1 MIPMSQG
8 KNNHAKKS
16 GNRNYYP
23 DQTKSSSFPL
33 AEAELR
39 QRDELLQILARLAT
53 SFVDADLSQLDTF
66 ITRALGEV
74 GSFLALDRVYV
85 FQHDYEKRITTNTH
99 EWCAEGIKAEIDN
112 LQSTPFEFFP
122 DILKKQMQG
131 EVVIIPD
138 IDAMPSSDP
147 MKEFLANQDI
157 KSVVMLP
164 TMHGDKCLGF
174 VGFDAVRSKRV
185 FTETEIRMLKI
196 LAELLTSTELR
207 RQSDLALQQSQ
218 EELISR
224 HTFAEALF
232 KNSSDAIVVF
242 DQHHCILDANQSFLE
257 LFTMDLKEIRGR
269 DVDDVLEMG
278 QPASSNRTSTKNMMH
293 GNKVF
298 DQGIRY
304 TRQGIPLAV
313 TIKGIPVMINGQF
326 AGGYAIY
333 SDITTQQEAEEAL
346 RKSEEKYKE
355 ILSTMQEG
363 YYEVD
368 LKGNLLFCNDS
379 LCHIMG
385 YSREELM
392 KMSYRDYYVN
402 PKELFRVFN
411 KVYRTGQ
418 PEKSANWTII
428 TGGGKEK
435 HIEISASLLQDDQ
448 GKAIGFRGVGRDV
461 TERKQAE
468 EALRESEEKYRDILA
483 SIEDG
488 FFEVDLKGNI
498 VFCNNASASML
509 GYSVDEFMGMNYS
522 AFCRY
527 PDQVFNAFN
536 KVFRTGKTQHAQTF
550 DMVKK
555 DGSDAYGE
563 LSLSLVQDEEGTL
576 VGFRGVGRDVTER
589 KQFEEQLKYLSLHDQ
604 LTELYNRSY
613 FENELARLSRSREY
627 PITIISIDL
636 DGLKLVN
643 DTVGHEQGDQL
654 LIACAKTLHD
664 TLRGSDILARIGG
677 DEFVA
682 ILPRTDE
689 STAENIIKR
698 IKINIDHY
706 NRKQKYKLPLS
717 VSIGFSTAEDNIKPL
732 QDTFK
737 EADDLMYRDKLHKG
751 VDSRSQIILSLM
763 AALGERDFI
772 TEGHARRLED
782 LCNRVGEKIGL
793 SKKQL
798 SDLVLLAQVHD
809 LGKVGTPDKILFK
822 NGSLTD
828 EEWQIM
834 QQHSE
839 KGYRIAMSSSDLSGI
854 ANLILKHHERW
865 DGCGYPLGIGGKEI
879 PIECR
884 ILSIADAY
892 DAMTSDRPYRKA
904 MKQEE
909 TIAELQKNAGSQFDP
924 ELVDIFITIL
934 QNKNYCL
941 K

>member
-1 MIPMSQG
+1 MSQD
-8 KNNHAKKS
+8 KNIPAKKS

-23 DQTKSSSFPL
+23 DQTKNSPFPP

-53 SFVDADLSQLDTF
+53 SFVNTDLNQLDN
-66 ITRALGEV
+66 IIIQALGEV
-74 GSFLALDRVYV
+74 GSFLAIDRVYL
-85 FQHDYEKRITTNTH
+85 FRHDYEKRTTTNTH
-99 EWCAEGIKAEIDN
+99 EWCSEGIKPEIDN
-112 LQSTPFEFFP
+112 LQSTPFKFFP
-122 DILKKQMQG
+122 DILNKQMQG

-138 IDAMPSSDP
+138 IAAMPSSDP

-174 VGFDAVRSKRV
+174 VGFDAVRSKRN
-185 FTETEIRMLKI
+185 FTETEINLLKI
-196 LAELLTSTELR
+196 LADLLTSAELR

-218 EELISR
+218 EEIISR
-224 HTFAEALF
+224 HTLAEALF
-232 KNSSDAIVVF
+232 KNSSDAIAVF
-242 DQHHCILDANQSFLE
+242 DRHHCIVDANKSFLE
-257 LFTMDLKEIRGR
+257 LFAMELKEIRGR
-269 DVDDVLEMG
+269 NVDDVLDMG
-278 QPASSNRTSTKNMMH
+278 QPGSSDRVKTKSVMQ
-293 GNKVF
+293 GNKVAE
-298 DQGIRY
+298 QGIRY
-304 TRQGIPLAV
+304 TRQGIPIAV
-313 TIKGIPVMINGQF
+313 TIKGIPVIINDEF
-326 AGGYAIY
+326 SGGYAIY
-333 SDITTQQEAEEAL
+333 SDITKQQEAEEAL
-346 RKSEEKYKE
+346 RKSEEKYKD

-379 LCHIMG
+379 LCRILG

-392 KMSYRDYYVN
+392 KMSYRDYYIN
-402 PKELFRVFN
+402 PEALFKVFN
-411 KVYRTGQ
+411 KIYQTGQ
-418 PEKSANWTII
+418 PEKTADWIII
-428 TGGGKEK
+428 TREGREK
-435 HIEISASLLQDDQ
+435 HIEISSSLLHNDR
-448 GKAIGFRGVGRDV
+448 GEAIGFRGIGRDV

-468 EALRESEEKYRDILA
+468 EALRLSEEKYRDILA

-498 VFCNNASASML
+498 VFCNEAAARML
-509 GYSVDEFMGMNYS
+509 GYSVDEFMGMNYG
-522 AFCRY
+522 AFCRH
-527 PDQVFNAFN
+527 PDQVFDAFN

-555 DGSDAYGE
+555 DGSSAYGE
-563 LSLSLVQDEEGTL
+563 LSLSLVQDKEGNL

-589 KQFEEQLKYLSLHDQ
+589 KQFEEQLKFLSLHDQ
-604 LTELYNRSY
+604 LTDLYNRSY
-613 FENELARLSRSREY
+613 FENELARLGRSREY

-643 DTVGHEQGDQL
+643 DTIGHEQGDQL
-654 LIACAKTLHD
+654 LIDCAKTLQD

-698 IKINIDHY
+698 IKINIDHH
-706 NRKQKYKLPLS
+706 NREQKYKLPLS
-717 VSIGFSTAEDNIKPL
+717 VSIGFSTAEENKKSL

-772 TEGHARRLED
+772 TEGHARRLEE

-822 NGSLTD
+822 DGSLTD
-828 EEWQIM
+828 EEWEIM
-834 QQHSE
+834 RQHSE

-865 DGCGYPLGIGGKEI
+865 DGCGYPLRIGGKEI

-884 ILSIADAY
+884 VLAIADAY

-904 MKQEE
+904 MKKEE
-909 TIAELQKNAGSQFDP
+909 AIAELKKNAGSQFDP
-924 ELVDIFITIL
+924 ELVDIFIAIV
-934 QNKNYCL
+934 QNSN
-941 K
+941 